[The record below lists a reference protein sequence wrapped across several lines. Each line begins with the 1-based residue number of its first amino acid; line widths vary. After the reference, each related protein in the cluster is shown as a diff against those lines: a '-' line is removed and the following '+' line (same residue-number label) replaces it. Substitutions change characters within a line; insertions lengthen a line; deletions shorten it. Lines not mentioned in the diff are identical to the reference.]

1 MAVVVGDGVTAS
13 GAAVIAVEAAKDCA
27 IRTLKITGGCASCS
41 GINRTRVVVF
51 AGRCAI
57 TVANLASLYQ
67 IILTDRGTVVVVEAI
82 APRSATPIST
92 RARYDSNVGANC
104 IAGGSCPIERVRGA
118 RVGIVTGG
126 WTITITDFISF

>member
-1 MAVVVGDGVTAS
+1 MAVVVGDGVTS
-13 GAAVIAVEAAKDCA
+13 TGAAVIAVEAAKYCA
-27 IRTLKITGGCASCS
+27 IRTLKVTGGCASGR
-41 GINRTRVVVF
+41 GIDGTGIVIF
-51 AGRCAI
+51 AGRVAVS
-57 TVANLASLYQ
+57 VANLASLNQ
-67 IILTDRGTVVVVEAI
+67 IILTDSGTVVVVEVI

-92 RARYDSNVGANC
+92 RARYDSNAGANS